1 MIAAGDTIFAV
12 ASGSGQAAIALMR
25 ISGARSG
32 PILDA
37 LCRRRPPPRRA
48 VVRRLRDAEGAVLDQ
63 AMVVWL
69 PGPGTYTGE
78 DAAELSVHA
87 GRAVIEDVAQT
98 LVGLGAR
105 PAEPGEFTRRA
116 FLHGRLDLT
125 EAEGIADLIAAE
137 TSAQRRQALRQM
149 EGALRELYDGWAAR
163 LRLAVAQQE
172 ALIDFPDEDLPP
184 EEDAAMSAEVA
195 ALRAEIAAHL
205 ADDRRGERLR
215 EGLVFAIVGAPNAGK
230 SSLMNRLAER
240 QVAIVAALPGT
251 TRDPLEARL
260 VLAGV
265 PVTLV
270 DTAGLREVR
279 DAIEAEGVRRAR
291 ARAAEAD
298 CVIAV
303 IAPDA
308 ALPEV
313 MPPGASAATVIVANK
328 SDLGWTAPDGTVAIS
343 ALTGSGIAALR
354 DVLAEHARRLT
365 ARSGP
370 PALTRARH
378 RAALDA
384 TLARLDAALAAPL
397 VELRAEDLRLAL
409 RALGGITGAIG
420 VEAILDT
427 VFSRFC
433 IGK

>member
-1 MIAAGDTIFAV
+1 MTGTGDTIFAV

-37 LCRRRPPPRRA
+37 LCRRRPSPRRA
-48 VVRRLRDAEGAVLDQ
+48 VARHLRDSDGEVLDH

-78 DAAELSVHA
+78 DAAELSLHA
-87 GRAVIEDVAQT
+87 GRAVIEDVAQA

-116 FLHGRLDLT
+116 FLHDRLDLT

-149 EGALRELYDGWAAR
+149 EGALRELYEGWAAR
-163 LRLAVAQQE
+163 LRLAVARQE

-184 EEDAAMSAEVA
+184 EEDAAMRAEVA
-195 ALRAEIAAHL
+195 ALRSEIAAHL

-240 QVAIVAALPGT
+240 EVAIVAAQPGT

-270 DTAGLREVR
+270 DTAGLREAG

-291 ARAAEAD
+291 ARAADAD

-308 ALPEV
+308 ALPAE
-313 MPPGASAATVIVANK
+313 ASEAKVVVANK
-328 SDLGWTAPDGTVAIS
+328 CDLGWVGPDGAVAVS
-343 ALTGSGIAALR
+343 ALTGAGVAALR
-354 DVLAEHARRLT
+354 DKLAEHARRLT
-365 ARSGP
+365 TRSGP

-384 TLARLDAALAAPL
+384 TLARLDAALAVRL

-409 RALGGITGAIG
+409 RALGGITGAVG

>member
-1 MIAAGDTIFAV
+1 
-12 ASGSGQAAIALMR
+12 
-25 ISGARSG
+25 
-32 PILDA
+32 
-37 LCRRRPPPRRA
+37 
-48 VVRRLRDAEGAVLDQ
+48 
-63 AMVVWL
+63 
-69 PGPGTYTGE
+69 
-78 DAAELSVHA
+78 
-87 GRAVIEDVAQT
+87 
-98 LVGLGAR
+98 
-105 PAEPGEFTRRA
+105 
-116 FLHGRLDLT
+116 
-125 EAEGIADLIAAE
+125 
-137 TSAQRRQALRQM
+137 
-149 EGALRELYDGWAAR
+149 
-163 LRLAVAQQE
+163 
-172 ALIDFPDEDLPP
+172 
-184 EEDAAMSAEVA
+184 
-195 ALRAEIAAHL
+195 
-205 ADDRRGERLR
+205 
-215 EGLVFAIVGAPNAGK
+215 
-230 SSLMNRLAER
+230 
-240 QVAIVAALPGT
+240 
-251 TRDPLEARL
+251 

-270 DTAGLREVR
+270 DTAGLREVG

>member
-1 MIAAGDTIFAV
+1 
-12 ASGSGQAAIALMR
+12 
-25 ISGARSG
+25 
-32 PILDA
+32 
-37 LCRRRPPPRRA
+37 
-48 VVRRLRDAEGAVLDQ
+48 
-63 AMVVWL
+63 MVVWL

-78 DAAELSVHA
+78 DAAELSLHA
-87 GRAVIEDVAQT
+87 GRAVIEDVAQA

-149 EGALRELYDGWAAR
+149 EGALRALYDGWAAR
-163 LRLAVAQQE
+163 LRLAVARQE

-184 EEDAAMSAEVA
+184 EEDAAMRADVA
-195 ALRAEIAAHL
+195 TLRAEIAAHL

-240 QVAIVAALPGT
+240 EVAIVAAQPGT

-265 PVTLV
+265 PVVLV
-270 DTAGLREVR
+270 DTAGLREAG

-303 IAPDA
+303 LAPDA
-308 ALPEV
+308 ALPAE
-313 MPPGASAATVIVANK
+313 AQAATVVVANK
-328 SDLGWTAPDGTVAIS
+328 SDLRWAAPDGAVAVS
-343 ALTGSGIAALR
+343 ALTGAGIAALR
-354 DVLAEHARRLT
+354 DLLAAHARRLT

-384 TLARLDAALAAPL
+384 TLARLDGALAAPL

-409 RALGGITGAIG
+409 RALGGITGAVG

>member
-1 MIAAGDTIFAV
+1 MTGAGDTIFAV

-25 ISGARSG
+25 ISGACSG

-69 PGPGTYTGE
+69 PGPGSYTGE
-78 DAAELSVHA
+78 DAAELSLHA

-184 EEDAAMSAEVA
+184 EEDAAMRAEVA
-195 ALRAEIAAHL
+195 ALRSEIAAHL

-240 QVAIVAALPGT
+240 EVAIVAALPGT

-270 DTAGLREVR
+270 DTAGLREAG

-298 CVIAV
+298 GVIAV
-303 IAPDA
+303 SAPDA
-308 ALPEV
+308 ALPAE
-313 MPPGASAATVIVANK
+313 ALAATVVVANK
-328 SDLGWTAPDGTVAIS
+328 SDLGWATPDGAVAVS
-343 ALTGSGIAALR
+343 ALTGAGIAALR
-354 DVLAEHARRLT
+354 DLLAEHARRLT

-409 RALGGITGAIG
+409 RALGGITGAVG

>member
-1 MIAAGDTIFAV
+1 MTGAGDTIFAV

-25 ISGARSG
+25 ISGACSG

-78 DAAELSVHA
+78 DAAELSLHA

-149 EGALRELYDGWAAR
+149 EGALRELYEGWASR

-172 ALIDFPDEDLPP
+172 ALIDFLDEDLPP
-184 EEDAAMSAEVA
+184 EEDAAMRAEVA
-195 ALRAEIAAHL
+195 ALRSEIAAHL

-215 EGLVFAIVGAPNAGK
+215 EGLVFAIVGAPNVGK

-240 QVAIVAALPGT
+240 EVAIVAALPGT

-270 DTAGLREVR
+270 DTAGLREAS

-298 CVIAV
+298 GVIAV
-303 IAPDA
+303 SAPDA
-308 ALPEV
+308 ALPAE
-313 MPPGASAATVIVANK
+313 ASAATVVVANK
-328 SDLGWTAPDGTVAIS
+328 SDLGWAAPDGAVAVS
-343 ALTGSGIAALR
+343 ALTGAGIAALR
-354 DVLAEHARRLT
+354 DLLAEHARRLT

-409 RALGGITGAIG
+409 RALGGITGAVG

>member
-1 MIAAGDTIFAV
+1 MTGAGDTIFAV

-32 PILDA
+32 AILDA

-48 VVRRLRDAEGAVLDQ
+48 VVRHLRDADGEVLDQ
-63 AMVVWL
+63 AMVIWL

-78 DAAELSVHA
+78 DAAELSLHA
-87 GRAVIEDVAQT
+87 GRAVIEDVART
-98 LVGLGAR
+98 LVRLGAR

-149 EGALRELYDGWAAR
+149 EGALRELYEGWAAR
-163 LRLAVAQQE
+163 LRLALAQQE

-184 EEDAAMSAEVA
+184 EEDAAMRAEVA

-240 QVAIVAALPGT
+240 EVAIVATLPGT

-270 DTAGLREVR
+270 DTAGLREAG

-308 ALPEV
+308 ALPAE
-313 MPPGASAATVIVANK
+313 ASAATVVVANK
-328 SDLGWTAPDGTVAIS
+328 SDLGWAAPDGAVAVS
-343 ALTGSGIAALR
+343 ALTGAGIAALR
-354 DVLAEHARRLT
+354 DLLGEHARRLT
-365 ARSGP
+365 TRSGP

-409 RALGGITGAIG
+409 RALGGITGAVG

>member
-1 MIAAGDTIFAV
+1 MTGAGDTIFAV

-25 ISGARSG
+25 ISGACSG

-78 DAAELSVHA
+78 DAAELSLHA

-149 EGALRELYDGWAAR
+149 EGALRELYEGWASR

-172 ALIDFPDEDLPP
+172 ALIDFLDEDLPP
-184 EEDAAMSAEVA
+184 EEDAAMRAEVA
-195 ALRAEIAAHL
+195 ALRSEIAAHL

-215 EGLVFAIVGAPNAGK
+215 EGLVFAIVGAPNVGK

-240 QVAIVAALPGT
+240 EVAIVAALPGT

-270 DTAGLREVR
+270 DTAGLREAG

-298 CVIAV
+298 GVIAV
-303 IAPDA
+303 SAPDA
-308 ALPEV
+308 ALPAE
-313 MPPGASAATVIVANK
+313 ALAATVVVANK
-328 SDLGWTAPDGTVAIS
+328 SDLGWATPDGAVAVS
-343 ALTGSGIAALR
+343 ALTGAGIGALR
-354 DVLAEHARRLT
+354 DLLAEHARRLT

-384 TLARLDAALAAPL
+384 TLARLDAARAAPL

-409 RALGGITGAIG
+409 RALGGITGAVG